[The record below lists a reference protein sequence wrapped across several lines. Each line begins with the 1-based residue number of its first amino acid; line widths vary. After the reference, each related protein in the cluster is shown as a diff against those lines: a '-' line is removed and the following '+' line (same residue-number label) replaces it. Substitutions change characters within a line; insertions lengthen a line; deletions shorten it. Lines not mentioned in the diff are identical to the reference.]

1 MSNIEWTEET
11 WNPVVGCSKVSEGC
25 RNCYAMPMAKRL
37 ASMAAA
43 DLARGLNPGR
53 KDAYARV
60 VKYKDGVP
68 LPQWNGHVEC
78 VADALTIPLGWK
90 KPRTVF
96 VNSMG
101 DLFHED
107 VPFDFIDRVFA
118 VMALCPQHTF
128 QVLTKRPE
136 RMAEYL
142 ACGGARRGIHVY
154 NAAAEIII
162 CDWSKMPGDMA
173 STRSSGGSWWPLP
186 NVWLGTSCEDQ
197 AAADQRIPHL
207 LRCPAAVRF
216 LSCEPLLNGIELGFP
231 QGCRGCNHPGNIMPV
246 WNSNGR
252 CSRCDGT
259 RQERETEIHW
269 VIVGGESGGGARP
282 CDIDWIRDIV
292 GQCRGAGVA
301 CFVKQLGAMAVMPRR
316 TCAIECGCGL
326 HYGFRDPKGGD
337 PAEWPGD
344 LRVREMPGTQRTDG
358 THGER
363 VRADR

>member
-128 QVLTKRPE
+128 QVLTKHPD
-136 RMAEYL
+136 RMQQWFGEW
-142 ACGGARRGIHVY
+142 V
-154 NAAAEIII
+154 
-162 CDWSKMPGDMA
+162 
-173 STRSSGGSWWPLP
+173 TRLSGSWGPAHPSYVCAYEMCRELMKRDGSFAHEQYWREYGTKADVASWPLP
-186 NVWLGTSCEDQ
+186 NVWMGVTVEDRKYGVP
-197 AAADQRIPHL
+197 RIAR
-207 LRCPAAVRF
+207 LRATPAAKRF
-216 LSCEPLLNGIELGFP
+216 LSAEPLLEDLGTIDLSGIDL
-231 QGCRGCNHPGNIMPV
+231 
-246 WNSNGR
+246 
-252 CSRCDGT
+252 
-259 RQERETEIHW
+259 
-269 VIVGGESGGGARP
+269 VIAGAESGRRARP
-282 CDIDWIRDIV
+282 LNEDWVRSLRD
-292 GQCRGAGVA
+292 QCAAQGVA
-301 CFVKQLGAMAVMPRR
+301 FFYKQRLNERGHKVSLPLLDGVRHDVMP
-316 TCAIECGCGL
+316 
-326 HYGFRDPKGGD
+326 
-337 PAEWPGD
+337 
-344 LRVREMPGTQRTDG
+344 
-358 THGER
+358 
-363 VRADR
+363 